1 MSRPLQDSRVTKSN
15 LSYKFYK
22 TSRSTL
28 IHCNT
33 ITKERSSSTSRSR
46 ARLLKKVVVSNLN
59 MASVCGSVAQGGVIW
74 MTHTLSTSTE
84 HYYSIEHL
92 ISNGKWRRRP
102 APNWKLDAFIICFH
116 YYFQHLPL
124 NSCLEIGKKVM
135 NRTNITELWPR
146 MHHDNHPWRFELQR
160 KNSKSSVS
168 NVSRTCVKAW
178 LTQPLIPC
186 LCSAWLFENLLLVVV
201 LRASEPTEASDCWR
215 KLWHFI
221 KATTESTIPARPI
234 HIATENN
241 NKQRESWVSCQ
252 RITPGGILQRNVPL
266 ILNVK
271 NSSKQLLLIFFTCSC
286 MSSGNS

>member
-1 MSRPLQDSRVTKSN
+1 M
-15 LSYKFYK
+15 
-22 TSRSTL
+22 
-28 IHCNT
+28 
-33 ITKERSSSTSRSR
+33 
-46 ARLLKKVVVSNLN
+46 
-59 MASVCGSVAQGGVIW
+59 
-74 MTHTLSTSTE
+74 
-84 HYYSIEHL
+84 
-92 ISNGKWRRRP
+92 
-102 APNWKLDAFIICFH
+102 
-116 YYFQHLPL
+116 
-124 NSCLEIGKKVM
+124 
-135 NRTNITELWPR
+135 
-146 MHHDNHPWRFELQR
+146 
-160 KNSKSSVS
+160 S

-178 LTQPLIPC
+178 LSQPLIPC

-271 NSSKQLLLIFFTCSC
+271 IHQNNSGSYFSRAHACLPEILRIWCCYTLERSNGEVVLVCTNSSKIKTKYITLPQPT
-286 MSSGNS
+286 